1 MVEYFLQI
9 SGSQQS
15 DGSYRYKTLI
25 RQERGGL
32 AQTKTF
38 ESEDEMISTMNR
50 IFASRKDDADVR
62 RVLDRIKGGSHQWH
76 NLVLTDEQAES
87 LGWNVAKKK
96 KPSK

>member
-25 RQERGGL
+25 NRETGGF
-32 AQTKTF
+32 AGNKTF

-50 IFASRKDDADVR
+50 LFASRKDDADVR
-62 RVLDRIKGGSHQWH
+62 RVLDRIKGGSHQWSP
-76 NLVLTDEQAES
+76 LALTDEQAES